1 VSADCADGCGSDLIA
16 ERNNN
21 NKPLGLVLF
30 VLKYILVNIRF
41 IDQWLFLRQPTVL
54 KAQKN

>member
-1 VSADCADGCGSDLIA
+1 VTADCADGCGSDLIA

-21 NKPLGLVLF
+21 NKPFGLDLF
-30 VLKYILVNIRF
+30 RIVIKINTVNFRF

-54 KAQKN
+54 E